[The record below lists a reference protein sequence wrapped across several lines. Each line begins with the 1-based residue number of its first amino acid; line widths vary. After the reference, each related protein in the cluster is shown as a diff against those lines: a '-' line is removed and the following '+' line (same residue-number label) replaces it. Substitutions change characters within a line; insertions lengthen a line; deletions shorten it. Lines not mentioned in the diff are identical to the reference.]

1 MPTLK
6 ENNMN
11 VTPNEVDTIEDAG
24 VLDGSPVK
32 LLRTKGGFWMA
43 IGKPRG
49 KYKDE
54 AIAAGSHPAIVRYQL
69 EKQYPTFQPAMMKS
83 ELATEMSKVE
93 KHSHF
98 LSDSLRKSGH
108 DIFSIQ
114 SSDKIEFQITKQNVT
129 LHSVESQLKD
139 GAMVFGKMEIGRE
152 FVRAL
157 SGATAEKA
165 LECGVNIQIQVK

>member
-1 MPTLK
+1 
-6 ENNMN
+6 MN
-11 VTPNEVDTIEDAG
+11 ITPNEVDTIEDAG

-32 LLRTKGGFWMA
+32 LLKTKGGFWMA
-43 IGKPRG
+43 IGRPRG

-54 AIAAGSHPAIVRYQL
+54 AIAAGSHPAIVKYQL

-83 ELATEMSKVE
+83 ELMAVQPKVE
-93 KHSHF
+93 RHSHF
-98 LSDSLRKSGH
+98 LPDSLRKSGH

-114 SSDKIEFQITKQNVT
+114 SMNKIEFQITKQNVT
-129 LHSVESQLKD
+129 VHSVESQLQD
-139 GAMVFGKMEIGRE
+139 GTLVFSKLDIGKE

-165 LECGVNIQIQVK
+165 LECGVKIKIQR

>member
-1 MPTLK
+1 
-6 ENNMN
+6 MN
-11 VTPNEVDTIEDAG
+11 ITPNEVDTIEDAG

-49 KYKDE
+49 KYRDE

-69 EKQYPTFQPAMMKS
+69 EKQYPTFQPIMQKS
-83 ELATEMSKVE
+83 ELAQDMSKVE
-93 KHSHF
+93 KHSHY

-114 SSDKIEFQITKQNVT
+114 TQDRIEFQITKQNFVV
-129 LHSVESQLKD
+129 HSVESQLIE
-139 GAMVFGKMEIGRE
+139 GAMVFGKINLDKD
-152 FVRAL
+152 FTRAL
-157 SGATAEKA
+157 AGATAEKA
-165 LECGVNIQIQVK
+165 LECGVKIKFQGK